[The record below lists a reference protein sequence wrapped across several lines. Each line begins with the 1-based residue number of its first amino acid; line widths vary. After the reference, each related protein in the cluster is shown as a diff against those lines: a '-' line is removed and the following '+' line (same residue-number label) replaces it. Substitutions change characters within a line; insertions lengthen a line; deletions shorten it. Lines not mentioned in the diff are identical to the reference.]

1 MRYSK
6 PHSSDSQSLIVNNKY
21 TTWSAYLGVDKL
33 LNAIWHNVF
42 SMSVLASLLFLAVTI
57 GSPPHFNIL
66 TKTAASSVAASG
78 TTTAIAATN
87 KLLATFFPSRLSDGG
102 NNSKK
107 KNEEKNLLKLF
118 TK

>member
-66 TKTAASSVAASG
+66 TKTAASSVAARNDDGNSG
-78 TTTAIAATN
+78 DKQTPRDV
-87 KLLATFFPSRLSDGG
+87 FSF
-102 NNSKK
+102 
-107 KNEEKNLLKLF
+107 E